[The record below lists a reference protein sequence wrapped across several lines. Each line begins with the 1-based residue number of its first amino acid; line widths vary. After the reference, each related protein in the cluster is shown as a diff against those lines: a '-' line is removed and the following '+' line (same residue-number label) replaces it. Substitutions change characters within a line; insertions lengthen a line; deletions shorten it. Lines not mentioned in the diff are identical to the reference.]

1 MIQIKKLMER
11 ISVAESRNAKDVVLS
26 LQDARLL
33 RDEIM
38 NKVLDQKQ
46 SSSNEVIEVVMR
58 GGSFK

>member
-11 ISVAESRNAKDVVLS
+11 ISAAESRNAKDVVLT

-38 NKVLDQKQ
+38 TKLLDQKQ